1 MASLGEAYYQ
11 MQKCIGQLQ
20 SETGTKIGANY
31 RSTNFHL
38 CMDLEKVGSTP
49 ASGGTAF
56 SGINTKA
63 SNDQIRLS
71 FDDVTSLDSD
81 DNNRCVPQRCYVFAH
96 HSVLVELRAE
106 GVIVAT

>member
-1 MASLGEAYYQ
+1 
-11 MQKCIGQLQ
+11 
-20 SETGTKIGANY
+20 
-31 RSTNFHL
+31 
-38 CMDLEKVGSTP
+38 MDLEKVSSTV
-49 ASGGTAF
+49 ASGGMAF

-71 FDDVTSLDSD
+71 FDDVNSLEAD
-81 DNNRCVPQRCYVFAH
+81 DNNRCTPKRCCVFAH

>member
-1 MASLGEAYYQ
+1 MASLGEVYYQ

-20 SETGTKIGANY
+20 SETGTNIGANY

-38 CMDLEKVGSTP
+38 CMDLEKVSSTV
-49 ASGGTAF
+49 ASGGMAF
-56 SGINTKA
+56 SSINTKA

-71 FDDVTSLDSD
+71 FDDVTSLDT
-81 DNNRCVPQRCYVFAH
+81 DNNKCIPKRCYVFAH

>member
-1 MASLGEAYYQ
+1 

-38 CMDLEKVGSTP
+38 CIDLEKVSSTV
-49 ASGGTAF
+49 ASGGMNF
-56 SGINTKA
+56 SGLNTKA

-81 DNNRCVPQRCYVFAH
+81 DNNRCIPKRCYVFAH